1 MLTVAFLGSA
11 VRSHGGSLS
20 ENSVRCCRVE
30 IRFNL
35 AGMTGIHLS
44 PTAIARLKACSV
56 QAAHKQL
63 LAGRFGPFLRR
74 GRNCYAALTA
84 FERHTGRHFTA
95 EQIEA
100 AVDGHPDRL
109 ITITPED

>member
-63 LAGRFGPFLRR
+63 LPAVLVRSYGAG
-74 GRNCYAALTA
+74 AIA
-84 FERHTGRHFTA
+84 
-95 EQIEA
+95 
-100 AVDGHPDRL
+100 
-109 ITITPED
+109 TPRSLPLNATPAGNSPPSRSRPLSMGIPIG